1 MTFTPKNAEQIWKE
15 WLVSMRDQTADPTV
29 EGFETWLKQ
38 SLISFLEDVKG
49 RMPTKP
55 KAYFSERNGLK
66 PRPDYSLGFD
76 EAIDSCLSVINSIQ
90 SEITK

>member
-38 SLISFLEDVKG
+38 SLISFLEDVKM
-49 RMPTKP
+49 RMPKEKDT
-55 KAYFSERNGLK
+55 
-66 PRPDYSLGFD
+66 LGD
-76 EAIDSCLSVINSIQ
+76 HWEDSMAQEIGYNVAIEDCLSVINSIQ
-90 SEITK
+90 ESIK